1 MRSFP
6 TACVLMNRSFDHARW
21 SRFGGRLGSFSLQR
35 VAFVLQIVICGL
47 HQCVNTCRS
56 FLWRVFCKKK
66 RSLAIV
72 FQAPNPWQGCV
83 SCIPLEIVYFFFAGQ
98 CDEERYWVSYFQAW
112 SGSLTTLTVSSWFLQ
127 NIPWLQSNSRK
138 KPVIAVTLYQTQ
150 GDINTNSSL
159 GKWIWSD
166 YDTMNP
172 CAFKFRSPRSMK

>member
-56 FLWRVFCKKK
+56 FLWRVFCKK
-66 RSLAIV
+66 RSLPIT

-98 CDEERYWVSYFQAW
+98 CDEERYWESAIFKLVVDRWQPWQFHHDFCKTSHG
-112 SGSLTTLTVSSWFLQ
+112 SSLTF
-127 NIPWLQSNSRK
+127 RK
-138 KPVIAVTLYQTQ
+138 KAS
-150 GDINTNSSL
+150 NR
-159 GKWIWSD
+159 SD
-166 YDTMNP
+166 FVPNP
-172 CAFKFRSPRSMK
+172 RWHQH